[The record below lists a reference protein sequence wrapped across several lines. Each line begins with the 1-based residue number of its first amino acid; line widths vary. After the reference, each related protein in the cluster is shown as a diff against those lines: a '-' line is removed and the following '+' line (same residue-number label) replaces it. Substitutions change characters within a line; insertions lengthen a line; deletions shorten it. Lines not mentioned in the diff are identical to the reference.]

1 MKRLITSTEKVRKYQ
16 DIYSRAYQIYQKS
29 FGNISEVWSYVK
41 GEILKGN
48 IPETDG
54 RMLVKDVTQ
63 EYLKDINHPS
73 KKSRFEDLMK

>member
-16 DIYSRAYQIYQKS
+16 DIYSRAYQIYQES

-41 GEILKGN
+41 SEILKGN

-63 EYLKDINHPS
+63 EYLKDINHSS